1 MYMGAA
7 ENEVIKFHNPP
18 QMTPAIFETYLPYA
32 MVLGVDKIWGKKFQD
47 MLEQM
52 SVDYTSDW
60 YTGSPIGFAG
70 LGNTL
75 NSSLTN
81 SISSGSTRLP
91 VVVHQEA
98 VLALAAAPVVVDSPA
113 AVAVAAVAAVGSF
126 AQKAFRKFQNAFLI
140 LLLYPLDIC
149 SQSF

>member
-1 MYMGAA
+1 
-7 ENEVIKFHNPP
+7 
-18 QMTPAIFETYLPYA
+18 
-32 MVLGVDKIWGKKFQD
+32 

-52 SVDYTSDW
+52 SVDYTNDW

-113 AVAVAAVAAVGSF
+113 AAVAVAVAAVGSF
-126 AQKAFRKFQNAFLI
+126 AHKKHSENSECFLI
-140 LLLYPLDIC
+140 LCYILWISAPRAFNLPSIF
-149 SQSF
+149 S